1 MGAYAAWLSG
11 TWGDFAAA
19 RTRPAR
25 LPLERTLLVSD
36 FEPPL
41 ACLERH
47 LGGLPRLMVLP
58 SPPER
63 PLPGVAYHCFC
74 TATNPI
80 RWDAA
85 VDDAIRGG
93 IDTAAFFL
101 PGEDVHGQ
109 TLLRLRRLGVRRVLL
124 AGRDGPRVAS
134 PLTLALWR
142 RAESVGKQIR
152 ARFGTAPD
160 GEMTEEQ
167 CRAIVAEVPPRRAA
181 DPGRPLRI
189 AHFINSLNSGGAE
202 RQVCYAAVAQK
213 EAGHDVRLV
222 LRQAAVGDDAHFH
235 YLLDPHGIPAGR
247 IGARW
252 DDDFPDAWRRSGL
265 RPELLRRFPREL
277 RAMVADLLGE
287 LLTRPVDVLH
297 CYVDDCN
304 SVGVIAACLAG
315 VPAVVLSFRNG
326 NPTNFPG
333 LLRPWMYPWYRATL
347 GRPGVRLSSNSV
359 MGARDYERW
368 LGLPPDSTPIIRN
381 AFHPFPVPAREEALR
396 CRAELGIAADAPVV
410 AGIFRLQPEKRPA
423 YFVECV
429 AQLRQ
434 RVPGLRVLRVLL
446 AGVGPLEAEVR
457 AKLTEHGLNDVI
469 LLLGQRPDVPRLL
482 AASDVLLLV
491 SDWEG
496 TPNIL
501 LEAQHC
507 GCVPVAT
514 DAGGSGE
521 ALDPGHSGILVGLD
535 DTEGIVAA
543 VEMVLRDAA
552 LRRRM
557 AEAGRAFVAE
567 RFAPRALHE
576 ENLRLYREAL
586 ADAAPAV
593 PRAA

>member
-11 TWGDFAAA
+11 ALAAGA
-19 RTRPAR
+19 ARPAR
-25 LPLERTLLVSD
+25 VPLERTLLVSD
-36 FEPPL
+36 FEPPPG
-41 ACLERH
+41 CLERR

-58 SPPER
+58 SAPEK

-93 IDTAAFFL
+93 VDHVAFFL
-101 PGEDVHGQ
+101 PREEVHGQ

-124 AGRDGPRVAS
+124 TGRGGPRVVS
-134 PLTLALWR
+134 PLALALWR
-142 RAESVGKQIR
+142 KAASLGKKMR
-152 ARFGTAPD
+152 GASE

-167 CRAIVAEVPPRRAA
+167 CRAILGQAPPRRLA

-189 AHFINSLNSGGAE
+189 AHFVNSLNSGGAE

-213 EAGHDVRLV
+213 QDGHDVRLL
-222 LRQAAVGDDAHFH
+222 LRQAAVGDDAHYR
-235 YLLDPHGIPAGR
+235 YLLEPHCIAARR

-252 DDDFPDAWRRSGL
+252 DESFPDAWKRSGL
-265 RPELLRRFPREL
+265 RPELLRQFPREL
-277 RAMVADLLGE
+277 REMVVDLLGE
-287 LLTRPVDVLH
+287 LLARPVDVLH

-315 VPAVVLSFRNG
+315 VPGVVLSFRNG

-347 GRPGVRLSSNSV
+347 GRPGLRLSSNSV
-359 MGARDYERW
+359 MGACDYERW
-368 LGLPPDSTPIIRN
+368 LGLPADSTPVIRN
-381 AFHPFPVPAREEALR
+381 AFHPFPVPSRAEALR
-396 CRAELGIAADAPVV
+396 CREELGIAADAPVV

-429 AQLRQ
+429 ARLRR
-434 RVPGLRVLRVLL
+434 RVPGLRVLM

-457 AKLTEHGLNDVI
+457 AKVAAHGLESVV
-469 LLLGQRPDVPRLL
+469 LMLGQRQDVPLLL

-521 ALDPGHSGILVGLD
+521 ALEPGWTGMLVGLD
-535 DTEGIVAA
+535 DIDGA
-543 VEMVLRDAA
+543 VTVTAELLGDPA

-557 AEAGRAFVAE
+557 AQAGRAFVAE
-567 RFAPRALHE
+567 RFDPRALHE
-576 ENLRLYREAL
+576 GNMRLYREAL
-586 ADAAPAV
+586 ADGTRAV
-593 PRAA
+593 PLAA

>member
-11 TWGDFAAA
+11 PLGDFAAA
-19 RTRPAR
+19 PARPPR

-36 FEPPL
+36 FEPPT
-41 ACLERH
+41 ACLDNL
-47 LGGLPRLMVLP
+47 LGGPPALMVLP
-58 SPPER
+58 SPPGK
-63 PLPGVAYHCFC
+63 PLPGVRYHCFR

-80 RWDAA
+80 RWHAA
-85 VDDAIRGG
+85 VDEAIRGG
-93 IDTAAFFL
+93 VDAAAFFL
-101 PGEDVHGQ
+101 PREEIHGQ
-109 TLLRLRRLGVRRVLL
+109 TLLRLRHLGVRRVVLMDN
-124 AGRDGPRVAS
+124 GRPRLVS
-134 PLTLALWR
+134 PLTQALR
-142 RAESVGKQIR
+142 CKAASFGKKILTKL
-152 ARFGTAPD
+152 GVSE
-160 GEMTEEQ
+160 GLMTEAR
-167 CRAIVAEVPPRRAA
+167 CRAILAQAPPRRFV
-181 DPGRPLRI
+181 DLDRPLRI
-189 AHFINSLNSGGAE
+189 AHFICSLNSGGAE

-213 EAGHDVRLV
+213 QDGHDVRL
-222 LRQAAVGDDAHFH
+222 LMRQAAVGDDAHYR
-235 YLLDPHGIPAGR
+235 YLIEPHGIPAER

-252 DDDFPDAWRRSGL
+252 DESFPRAWRRSGL
-265 RPELLRRFPREL
+265 RPELFRLFPREL
-277 RAMVADLLGE
+277 RVMVVDLLGE

-333 LLRPWMYPWYRATL
+333 LLRPWMEPWYRATL

-368 LGLPPDSTPIIRN
+368 LGLPTDGTPIIRN
-381 AFHPFPVPAREEALR
+381 AFHPFPVPSPEEALR
-396 CRAELGIAADAPVV
+396 CRAEHGIAADAPVV

-429 AQLRQ
+429 ARLRE
-434 RVPGLRVLRVLL
+434 RVPGLRVLM

-457 AKLTEHGLNDVI
+457 AKVADYGLESAV
-469 LLLGQRPDVPRLL
+469 LLLGQRSDVPRLL

-521 ALDPGHSGILVGLD
+521 SLDPGRGGVLVGLD
-535 DTEGIVAA
+535 DMSGTVDAVADLLGDP
-543 VEMVLRDAA
+543 VK
-552 LRRRM
+552 RRRM
-557 AEAGRAFVAE
+557 AAAGRAFVAE
-567 RFAPRALHE
+567 RFAPRALRDG
-576 ENLRLYREAL
+576 NMRLYRAAL
-586 ADAAPAV
+586 TDPGVLPLAA
-593 PRAA
+593 